1 MITAGLTGHEI
12 EQCYRRRFRWS
23 LLASGSVFTLT
34 ALLSTIVPVQCVPAH
49 LTGAGIH
56 APRQAAEVL
65 SPRDHPLSA
74 VEALARKRIAAG
86 ALLWVEYVI
95 TDYADTD
102 EPAPFP
108 EPSAWVTI
116 ADLVAIQPEAPDEV
130 VLEIELDESYAARNT
145 SVRSEQSLDF
155 AILHM
160 IRPLYPEFS
169 ETAGVEGLITLKAT
183 VNPDGKVTRVTAI
196 ANETD
201 FLCLRVSEAALRE
214 WEFKP
219 MEIHSRAVWFSV
231 VVPFRFRLE

>member
-12 EQCYRRRFRWS
+12 EQYYRRRFRWS
-23 LLASGSVFTLT
+23 LLASGSAFALT

-56 APRQAAEVL
+56 GPRQEAEVL

-74 VEALARKRIAAG
+74 IEALARERVAAG
-86 ALLWVEYVI
+86 ALLCVEYVI
-95 TDYADTD
+95 TDHADTD
-102 EPAPFP
+102 EPAPSLK
-108 EPSAWVTI
+108 PSPWVAI

-130 VLEIELDESYAARNT
+130 VLEIELDESFTTRNT
-145 SVRSEQSLDF
+145 SVRSEQSPDF
-155 AILHM
+155 AILYM
-160 IRPLYPEFS
+160 RRPLYPKFS

-201 FLCLRVSEAALRE
+201 VLCLQASEAALRE

-219 MEIHSRAVWFSV
+219 MEIHSQAIWFSV